1 MRKPFWIGAFVLGA
15 VVAGA
20 LYFGGDSADQSDTAS
35 ESAPDANAH
44 VESAAP
50 IANPQV
56 DAESPTAPG
65 PLAAH
70 QASKAVPDDPRLA
83 ALRVSPDNGFIEFA
97 TDSDGRVIK
106 EVDKDPSSP
115 SFKMPLREYM
125 YSGDRVIGLTAY
137 HYAGDQIQIT
147 RTVVSYK
154 PDGSVDQYVQSTRY
168 ERDAGP
174 DRRR

>member
-1 MRKPFWIGAFVLGA
+1 MSKTIWTGAFVLGA

-20 LYFGGDSADQSDTAS
+20 LYFGGDSVDQGHTAS

-50 IANPQV
+50 TANPHV
-56 DAESPTAPG
+56 DSESRTVPG
-65 PLAAH
+65 SRAAH
-70 QASKAVPDDPRLA
+70 EVSKAVPDDPRLA

-97 TDSDGRVIK
+97 ADSDGRVIK
-106 EVDKDPSSP
+106 EVDNDPSSP
-115 SFKMPLREYM
+115 SFKKPLREYM
-125 YSGDRVIGLTAY
+125 YSGDQVIGVTAY

-154 PDGSVDQYVQSTRY
+154 PDGSVDQYQQSTRY
-168 ERDAGP
+168 EREAGP
-174 DRRR
+174 ARGE